1 MGGGRKIDDRN
12 KSITVSAECNH
23 GMLNKKKEWLSKV
36 AGKRG
41 QGLRRVRRRGEVVS
55 VIAHLALQ
63 VSVTTGRNQ

>member
-1 MGGGRKIDDRN
+1 M
-12 KSITVSAECNH
+12 AFE
-23 GMLNKKKEWLSKV
+23 MKV

-41 QGLRRVRRRGEVVS
+41 QGLRRVRRRGEDAS